1 MKNRG
6 VLPDTCA
13 WIEYFKPGSSTL
25 KQTLERL
32 LLDDDVFVCGPVLYE
47 LAQVLKSDKEKSSV
61 MEALN
66 SLEYIETS
74 QDLWMKAGELS
85 SSLRKE
91 GKTLPFSDILIAAMA
106 IENNLSIL
114 TVDKH
119 FEEIKGV
126 NIYPR

>member
-13 WIEYFKPGSSTL
+13 WIEYFKPGASTL

-47 LAQVLKSDKEKSSV
+47 LAQGMKSDKEKNAV
-61 MEALN
+61 MDALN

-74 QDLWMKAGELS
+74 RDLWIKAGELS
-85 SSLRKE
+85 SALRRE
-91 GKTLPFSDILIAAMA
+91 GKTIPFSDILIAAIA

-114 TVDKH
+114 TFDKH
-119 FEEIKGV
+119 FEEIKGMK
-126 NIYPR
+126 IYPR